1 MSGADLMLLRAG
13 LRVYLHAFE
22 AHAAEDAHLTHD
34 SDQVSSVR
42 RTVGQLLWRLEEA
55 GATQGARLQH
65 SQDAVEPDG

>member
-1 MSGADLMLLRAG
+1 MLLRAG
-13 LRVYLHAFE
+13 LSAYLHAFE

-55 GATQGARLQH
+55 GAQGASIQH
-65 SQDAVEPDG
+65 SQEAVEPDA